1 MAATE
6 AKTTFTMPV
15 KIIGAIGLL
24 FSTIPTGYGENAHP
38 VAQLMC
44 LFRLNEASQCNCPYN
59 VDGYKQTAKSFGQSA
74 LALAIVLQGVHYLN
88 TK

>member
-24 FSTIPTGYGENAHP
+24 CSTVPTGYGESSHP
-38 VAQLMC
+38 VVQLME
-44 LFRLNEASQCNCPYN
+44 FFGPSSWVGANWVSKKE
-59 VDGYKQTAKSFGQSA
+59 GAKLFGQSA

>member
-24 FSTIPTGYGENAHP
+24 CSTVPTGDGETSHP
-38 VAQLMC
+38 VVQLMR
-44 LFRLNEASQCNCPYN
+44 LFSSNPFF
-59 VDGYKQTAKSFGQSA
+59 VDSSKKKGAKLFGQSA

-88 TK
+88 NK

>member
-24 FSTIPTGYGENAHP
+24 CSTVPTGYGESSHP
-38 VAQLMC
+38 VVQLME
-44 LFRLNEASQCNCPYN
+44 LFIQ
-59 VDGYKQTAKSFGQSA
+59 VDTSKKKVAKLFGHSA